1 MMDCIVVSLAV
12 FLSLLL
18 SVLFVPFCAA
28 GKESRSRLPA
38 QQQLQQP
45 EPYFA
50 DEEQQQEKRE
60 GVCRVTRNG
69 SSAMLNP
76 DYHEIFDTSIWYH
89 SELKQG
95 MQITISLIYG
105 LIMGFIRQKEVFM
118 CLCCVALCAILMLEL
133 CYLFVVGDVFSNKQQ
148 YSKVSTY
155 TLVCMASCLLTVIGH
170 SPRWLDPPHG
180 DVYRIQAAVIQ
191 GVGFMGAGFILR
203 VGNNVVGMTNAASI
217 FMTAAL
223 GIGVGYGYYV
233 LTAWVVLLLV
243 VGHITGII
251 QARYFSTRQRGG
263 SVSNHGRG
271 QVQNTGFD
279 SDRFDSDRFDSN
291 SNYGSTRY
299 NSSKVDPAR
308 EEGQEI

>member
-1 MMDCIVVSLAV
+1 MDCIVVSLAV

-105 LIMGFIRQKEVFM
+105 LIMGFIRQKE
-118 CLCCVALCAILMLEL
+118 
-133 CYLFVVGDVFSNKQQ
+133 Q

>member
-105 LIMGFIRQKEVFM
+105 LIMGFIRQKE
-118 CLCCVALCAILMLEL
+118 
-133 CYLFVVGDVFSNKQQ
+133 Q